1 MKMMFLAKPNVL
13 NFNGCK
19 KFNTVKEAMSFL
31 EKTTEYKM
39 SLREWV
45 DIGKILKTDAV
56 GNTFDITDEDLV
68 KLK

>member
-45 DIGKILKTDAV
+45 DIEIGRAHV
-56 GNTFDITDEDLV
+56 
-68 KLK
+68 